1 MIKNWLSHRKPD
13 LQINAIQVTIFRLH
27 VLFYLGE
34 FPLSHKPRHHFLNSL
49 PSEGIEMMSGFTK
62 SLPSPQNLAIF
73 RLGGI
78 HDFGGE
84 FTPPPRQIIFWGP
97 FPHSKRVLFSL
108 FLWHF
113 PHIILSQISYLPA
126 WHSFLRTKQKY
137 FVWKNYWE
145 PQLPLPPVRKPDH
158 IVACLPMHSKCSDG
172 FIHTLKVS
180 INHC

>member
-84 FTPPPRQIIFWGP
+84 FTPPPANY
-97 FPHSKRVLFSL
+97 
-108 FLWHF
+108 
-113 PHIILSQISYLPA
+113 ILG
-126 WHSFLRTKQKY
+126 
-137 FVWKNYWE
+137 
-145 PQLPLPPVRKPDH
+145 PLPPFKKGSFFIVFVALSPHYFKPNF
-158 IVACLPMHSKCSDG
+158 ISSSMTFFSKNKTEIFCLKKLLGAPVAPPPREKTWPYCGLSSNAFKMFWWVYS
-172 FIHTLKVS
+172 HTKG
-180 INHC
+180 